1 MPERRSAEPA
11 KETATEPKKFKAEI
25 PDNQKDELLK
35 TQESIEE
42 LELACAKEQ
51 LKIQREFDKKKRP
64 FFEKR
69 DKMMSELGLWPR
81 ALLNNEAVSLLVFP
95 EDVEILEK
103 YLSSVS
109 LEDHI
114 DDNGTFEMK
123 LIFKDSVSEVFSPSV
138 LVKRLTY
145 DAEGKEVLDKCT
157 ATEVKFVD
165 ETNNPIVKAEEAAR
179 ARNEPNKDSEE
190 DSDSEEM
197 TPHSIF
203 RWFSIQG
210 EGEWA
215 GFAEY
220 FRTVIYQKPLISA
233 LGPDFEDSEFAS
245 DESDDE
251 ALNNRSS

>member
-1 MPERRSAEPA
+1 MPEKRGAEPA
-11 KETATEPKKFKAEI
+11 QETTAEPKKFKAEI
-25 PDNQKDELLK
+25 PDNQKDDLLK

-64 FFEKR
+64 FFEAR
-69 DKMMSELGLWPR
+69 DKMMSDLGLWPR
-81 ALLNNEAVSLLVFP
+81 ALLNNEAVSLLIFP
-95 EDVEILEK
+95 ADVEILEK
-103 YLSSVS
+103 YLSSVT

-145 DAEGKEVLDKCT
+145 DAEGKEILDKCT
-157 ATEVKFVD
+157 ATEVKFVN
-165 ETNNPIVKAEEAAR
+165 ETDNPVVKAEEASR
-179 ARNEPNKDSEE
+179 GLTGGTELNKDSEGGS
-190 DSDSEEM
+190 DSDEIM
-197 TPHSIF
+197 PHSIF
-203 RWFSIQG
+203 KWFSIPG

-220 FRTVIYQKPLISA
+220 FRTVLYQKPLISA

-245 DESDDE
+245 DESDAE
-251 ALNNRSS
+251 ES